1 MEINS
6 YSMNWH
12 YPTAVRVGAGRI
24 RELAKCCS
32 QLGMRAPL
40 LVTDPGLAT
49 MPMVEAALQQC
60 RDAGL
65 RPGLFSGIK
74 GNPTGGN
81 VSDGVAALHQGEHD
95 GVIAFG
101 GGSAIDAAKSIA
113 LIAHQSC
120 TLWEAQNPANVDAS
134 RMLPLIAVPTT
145 AGTGSEVGQAVV
157 ITDEESH
164 AKRVIFHLKM
174 MPPIVILDPELTVG
188 LPPRLT
194 AATGMDALAHN
205 LEAFCTPVYHPMA
218 EGIAVEGI
226 RLIKEFL
233 PRATRDGTDI
243 HARLQMMVA
252 SSMGATAFQRGL
264 GAIHAV
270 SHSVGALYDS
280 HHGLLNAIMMPY
292 VMQAN
297 RSAIEEEMARLAR
310 YLDLAKPSFDGVL
323 EWILELRREL
333 EIPHTLAEIGVDDSQ
348 AELVGRMSAKD
359 VTARTN
365 ALSLDAA
372 QYQRLFLNAVSG
384 TL

>member
-40 LVTDPGLAT
+40 LVTDPGLAA

-384 TL
+384 TF